1 MVEIGRIGLLL
12 GIQNMII
19 NDDCLNALKTLEDDS
34 IDSLV
39 TDPPYGIEF
48 MGKHW
53 DQALPLNI

>member
-1 MVEIGRIGLLL
+1 
-12 GIQNMII
+12 MII